1 MNNFSIENWLLIS
14 FVILWIAFCTI
25 AQISM
30 KIGVNQTQKNESLTG
45 FFNLNTIF
53 SFINNPYIFGG
64 FLLYVFA
71 TFLWLGALSKLD
83 VSVIS
88 PLGSLIFVS
97 TAIVAFILLGEKISL
112 FRWLSIMLIAIGTF
126 FLIKS

>member
-1 MNNFSIENWLLIS
+1 MAQNIENWLLIS
-14 FVILWIAFCTI
+14 FVILWLSFCTI

-30 KIGVNQTQKNESLTG
+30 KVGVNQVQKDEPLSG
-45 FFNLNTIF
+45 FFNFNTIF
-53 SFINNPYIFGG
+53 RFLNNPYIFGG

-83 VSVIS
+83 VSVLS

-97 TAIVAFILLGEKISL
+97 TAVVALFLLGEKITP
-112 FRWLSIMLIAIGTF
+112 FRWLSIMIITIGTF
-126 FLIKS
+126 LLIRS